1 VGVALRHNARLLD
14 RAAASIDHARRTSWA
29 CDHATADNVRSML
42 AERPWEGL
50 PPELA
55 PAMRPGLGALAEEM
69 IEAIRAAVPAYA
81 RPLEGAF
88 AEGVRAGVAGSL
100 SQFLDV
106 VEQGHTG
113 ALPARELYAD
123 LGRGEAREGRSLEA
137 LLAAYRIGARVA
149 WRRAAA
155 RARELDMDDEVLS
168 LLAESI
174 FAYIDELSAASAE
187 GFAREQSAAA
197 GELDRRRGALARLLV
212 QSPPADPAAV
222 ELAARAARV
231 ELPDTLAAL
240 VWTEDGD
247 RPASRLPLGSLVD
260 GALALIP
267 DPDAPGRRAEVARA
281 LRSPAALGPT
291 VPWRDAARSARRAA
305 EARRLVESDGLIY
318 AQDHLTTLLLEHDP
332 SLLAELAERRLAP
345 LAGATPAQRERLLET
360 LGAWLAHHGSVPDVA
375 RAIHVHPQTVR
386 YRLNQLRER
395 FGEDLDDPDA
405 RFELGLVTHARGLGL
420 GSWPQ

>member
-1 VGVALRHNARLLD
+1 
-14 RAAASIDHARRTSWA
+14 
-29 CDHATADNVRSML
+29 ML

-50 PPELA
+50 PPQIA

-69 IEAIRAAVPAYA
+69 IAAIRAAVPAYA

-88 AEGVRAGVAGSL
+88 AEGVRSGVEGAL

-106 VEQGHTG
+106 VEDGHAG
-113 ALPARELYAD
+113 PLPARELYAD

-149 WRRAAA
+149 WRRAAE
-155 RARELDMDDEVLS
+155 RARELELDDEVVA

-197 GELDRRRGALARLLV
+197 GEAERRRAALVRLLI

-222 ELAARAARV
+222 ELAARDAGL
-231 ELPDTLAAL
+231 ELPERVAAV
-240 VWTEDGD
+240 VWAPREGD
-247 RPASRLPLGSLVD
+247 RSASRLPMGAIAVSDGEVTCALV
-260 GALALIP
+260 P
-267 DPDAPGRRAEVARA
+267 DPDAPGRQAEIARA
-281 LRSPAALGPT
+281 FGRRAAALGPS
-291 VPWRDAARSARRAA
+291 VAWREAGRSARRAGEVHRLLVAGALGA
-305 EARRLVESDGLIY
+305 EGLVW
-318 AQDHLTTLLLEHDP
+318 AQDHLVTVLLEHDP

-345 LAGATPAQRERLLET
+345 LAGASASVRRRLLET
-360 LGAWLAHHGSVPDVA
+360 LGAWLEHHGNVAEVA

-386 YRLNQLRER
+386 YRLTRLREL
-395 FGEDLDDPDA
+395 FGDDLDDPDA
-405 RFELGLVTHARGLGL
+405 RFELMVVTRARALRAPT
-420 GSWPQ
+420 WPE